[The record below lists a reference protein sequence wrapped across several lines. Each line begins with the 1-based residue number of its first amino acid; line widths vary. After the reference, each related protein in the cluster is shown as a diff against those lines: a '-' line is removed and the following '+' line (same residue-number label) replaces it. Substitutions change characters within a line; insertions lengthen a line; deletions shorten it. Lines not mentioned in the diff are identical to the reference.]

1 MADKRAWAK
10 VDLGYLTNP
19 KMSDILDAS
28 STATLMHLAS
38 ILHSAQHLTDGHVSP
53 KAMQRA
59 VGGSDADASA
69 LIAAGL
75 WHAPGHDCDDC
86 PQPEDGK
93 VYVHDYLEHNRSAED
108 AEEVSAKRSEA
119 AKKRWAVESMQS
131 ASNLHSTLHAN
142 STAKAPE
149 TDAGCNAEREKERK
163 ERKKGPKRTGPH
175 PLPLDFSVTDDMRA
189 WASEVTPAV
198 DPSRQTADFIYYW
211 TKGGGAGKRKTDWER
226 TWQNNMKA
234 KQKWAEDDGWKPKPP
249 PGKDL
254 SDPKNW

>member
-19 KMSDILDAS
+19 KMSDVLDAS

-59 VGGSDADASA
+59 VGGSDVDADA

-75 WHAPGHDCDDC
+75 WHGPGHDCGDC
-86 PQPEDGK
+86 PQPEPGK
-93 VYVHDYLEHNRSAED
+93 VYVHDYLEHNRSADET
-108 AEEVSAKRSEA
+108 EKVSRARSEA
-119 AKKRWAVESMQS
+119 ARSRWDADQMQN
-131 ASNLHSTLHAN
+131 ASTLHSNEHAN
-142 STAKAPE
+142 STAKAAK
-149 TDAGCNAEREKERK
+149 TDAGCNAEREKDKK
-163 ERKKGPKRTGPH
+163 EREKGPKKTGPRT
-175 PLPLDFSVTDDMRA
+175 LPPDFSITDDMRTWGA
-189 WASEVTPAV
+189 NVTPAIDLDRNLYEFV
-198 DPSRQTADFIYYW
+198 HYW
-211 TKGGGAGKRKTDWER
+211 TKGGGAGKRKSNWVQA
-226 TWQNNMKA
+226 WQNSMKA